1 MHDRRRR
8 LAHKP
13 EGAASTSAVD
23 SRQASRAASTLVVD
37 SRQASRAASTSVVD
51 SKQAGRAAVQRGAAK
66 RQQSAKPKG
75 SSKPRPVEN
84 SESKASSNS
93 SDVDEDGN
101 SADDASSGEEEE
113 GKEAEEEEDS
123 SQDSSAEGS
132 RGQKQESPAWQR
144 RLSSQQEDDDSKDE
158 DESAVVSRPSQLQQQ
173 LPQPSMTGFAAVA
186 AAGDDSVLATQ
197 QMSQQHT
204 EHMHVAVRARPVPS
218 GSSSSCW
225 TVDPSTAVVT
235 LNASHT
241 AAKRK
246 QAQHGQGVLRS
257 SNSNGSYLDGGLS
270 RGLLGSAPSTPNVW
284 DPSSTSGTSMGY
296 KFDQVLNED
305 AETAAVYASCIQSLV
320 QSALEGI
327 NGTVLAYGKT
337 LDRHSKLAL
346 WNVTAFPMCIRCCSQ
361 QSATSLSMVDC
372 L

>member
-1 MHDRRRR
+1 MQ
-8 LAHKP
+8 
-13 EGAASTSAVD
+13 G
-23 SRQASRAASTLVVD
+23 
-37 SRQASRAASTSVVD
+37 
-51 SKQAGRAAVQRGAAK
+51 GAAK

-84 SESKASSNS
+84 SESEASGSS
-93 SDVDEDGN
+93 SDVDEDDN
-101 SADDASSGEEEE
+101 SADDASSGEEE
-113 GKEAEEEEDS
+113 GIGEEEEEEG
-123 SQDSSAEGS
+123 SQDSSAEES
-132 RGQKQESPAWQR
+132 TRQKQESPAWQKR
-144 RLSSQQEDDDSKDE
+144 SSSQQEDDDSKFE
-158 DESAVVSRPSQLQQQ
+158 DESAVVKRSSQLLQQ
-173 LPQPSMTGFAAVA
+173 LPQPSKAAFAAIA
-186 AAGDDSVLATQ
+186 TAGDDSVLAMQ

-225 TVDPSTAVVT
+225 AVDPSTAVVT
-235 LNASHT
+235 LNVSQT

-246 QAQHGQGVLRS
+246 QAQHGLGILRS

-270 RGLLGSAPSTPNVW
+270 RGLVGSAPGTPNSW
-284 DPSSTSGTSMGY
+284 DPSGTSGTSMGY

-337 LDRHSKLAL
+337 LTLDRHSKLAP
-346 WNVTAFPMCIRCCSQ
+346 WNFTTFPMCIRPCSQ
-361 QSATSLSMVDC
+361 KLAISLSMLDC

>member
-1 MHDRRRR
+1 MQ
-8 LAHKP
+8 
-13 EGAASTSAVD
+13 G
-23 SRQASRAASTLVVD
+23 
-37 SRQASRAASTSVVD
+37 
-51 SKQAGRAAVQRGAAK
+51 GAAK

-75 SSKPRPVEN
+75 NSKPRPVEN
-84 SESKASSNS
+84 SESEASSNS
-93 SDVDEDGN
+93 SDVHEGDN

-113 GKEAEEEEDS
+113 GKEEEEEEDS
-123 SQDSSAEGS
+123 SQDSSAEES
-132 RGQKQESPAWQR
+132 RRQKQESPAWQR
-144 RLSSQQEDDDSKDE
+144 RSSSQQEDDVSRVE
-158 DESAVVSRPSQLQQQ
+158 DESAEVKRSSQLQQQ
-173 LPQPSMTGFAAVA
+173 LPQPSMTAFAAVA
-186 AAGDDSVLATQ
+186 AAGDDSVLAMQ

-235 LNASHT
+235 LNASQT

-270 RGLLGSAPSTPNVW
+270 RGLLGSASTPNVW
-284 DPSSTSGTSMGY
+284 DPSGTSGTGMGY

-327 NGTVLAYGKT
+327 NGTVLAYGKALT

-346 WNVTAFPMCIRCCSQ
+346 
-361 QSATSLSMVDC
+361 
-372 L
+372 

>member
-1 MHDRRRR
+1 M
-8 LAHKP
+8 LMKM
-13 EGAASTSAVD
+13 TTVLMMQAVEKK
-23 SRQASRAASTLVVD
+23 RKARKKK
-37 SRQASRAASTSVVD
+37 R
-51 SKQAGRAAVQRGAAK
+51 KAVKTA
-66 RQQSAKPKG
+66 
-75 SSKPRPVEN
+75 
-84 SESKASSNS
+84 
-93 SDVDEDGN
+93 
-101 SADDASSGEEEE
+101 
-113 GKEAEEEEDS
+113 
-123 SQDSSAEGS
+123 
-132 RGQKQESPAWQR
+132 
-144 RLSSQQEDDDSKDE
+144 LQQEDDVSKDE
-158 DESAVVSRPSQLQQQ
+158 DESAVVSRPPQLQQQ
-173 LPQPSMTGFAAVA
+173 LPQPGMTGFAAVA
-186 AAGDDSVLATQ
+186 AAGDDSVLAMQ

-235 LNASHT
+235 LNASQT

-257 SNSNGSYLDGGLS
+257 SNSNGSFLDGGLS

-284 DPSSTSGTSMGY
+284 DPSGTSGTSMGY

-320 QSALEGI
+320 QSALEGV

-346 WNVTAFPMCIRCCSQ
+346 CNITSFPMCIRHCSQ
-361 QSATSLSMVDC
+361 QSATSLTATEPHVISASC
-372 L
+372 LLQHGQLLKHRPVSCAEHLHSQALQQGCVCVCACDDTLALR

>member
-1 MHDRRRR
+1 MQ
-8 LAHKP
+8 
-13 EGAASTSAVD
+13 GGV
-23 SRQASRAASTLVVD
+23 
-37 SRQASRAASTSVVD
+37 
-51 SKQAGRAAVQRGAAK
+51 AK

-84 SESKASSNS
+84 SESEASSNS
-93 SDVDEDGN
+93 SDVDEDDN
-101 SADDASSGEEEE
+101 SANDASSGEEEE
-113 GKEAEEEEDS
+113 GKGEEEEDS
-123 SQDSSAEGS
+123 SQDSSAEES
-132 RGQKQESPAWQR
+132 RRQKQESPAWQR
-144 RLSSQQEDDDSKDE
+144 RSSSQQGDDVSKDE
-158 DESAVVSRPSQLQQQ
+158 NESAVVSRPSQLQQQ
-173 LPQPSMTGFAAVA
+173 LPQPSMTAFAAVA
-186 AAGDDSVLATQ
+186 TAGDDSVLTMQ

-235 LNASHT
+235 LNASQT
-241 AAKRK
+241 TAKRK

-337 LDRHSKLAL
+337 PDRHSKLAL
-346 WNVTAFPMCIRCCSQ
+346 CNLTASSTCSMYCSQ
-361 QSATSLSMVDC
+361 QSACQTS
-372 L
+372 

>member
-1 MHDRRRR
+1 M
-8 LAHKP
+8 
-13 EGAASTSAVD
+13 
-23 SRQASRAASTLVVD
+23 
-37 SRQASRAASTSVVD
+37 STSVVD
-51 SKQAGRAAVQRGAAK
+51 SKQAGRAAVQGGAAK

-75 SSKPRPVEN
+75 NSKPRPVAN
-84 SESKASSNS
+84 SESEASSNS
-93 SDVDEDGN
+93 SDVDED
-101 SADDASSGEEEE
+101 SANDASSGKEEEGREEEE
-113 GKEAEEEEDS
+113 ES
-123 SQDSSAEGS
+123 SQESSAEES
-132 RGQKQESPAWQR
+132 RRQKQEPPAWQR
-144 RLSSQQEDDDSKDE
+144 RSSSQQEDDVSGVE
-158 DESAVVSRPSQLQQQ
+158 DESAVVKRSSQLQQQ
-173 LPQPSMTGFAAVA
+173 LPQPSMTAFAAVA
-186 AAGDDSVLATQ
+186 TAGDDSVLAMQ

-235 LNASHT
+235 LNASQT

-246 QAQHGQGVLRS
+246 QAQHGQGILRS

-284 DPSSTSGTSMGY
+284 DPSGTSGTSMGY

-337 LDRHSKLAL
+337 LDRHRKLAL
-346 WNVTAFPMCIRCCSQ
+346 WNMNTFPMCNRRCSQ
-361 QSATSLSMVDC
+361 RSATSLSTLDC